1 MSLLQTAN
9 NQQINEMEA
18 QQAIPPAPSP
28 INTRLMTRLSA
39 YVRECWSKAYEAKQ
53 PIQTQLLAN
62 LRSFNAE
69 YDPIDLQEIRKLQ
82 GSETFLSLTPTKC
95 IAVLSWLTDIYD
107 QPNPPFDIDPTP
119 RPELPL
125 ELENQIRVQV
135 ITEITSL
142 VNQYCQQ
149 TGNNPQEIM
158 TKILPDIRRRV
169 QERIIDKAKTGIDE
183 LKLTMSDQLTE
194 GGWYDAFDE
203 CLFDIVV
210 YKAAI
215 LKGPIFRK
223 QRRFKR
229 VLSPSGQMYV
239 NSIEDVI
246 IPSFERRS
254 PFNIYPAPQ
263 SAGAQSGYLCDLDS
277 LSVKQLYNLIG
288 VEGFN
293 ETAIRRVINIYKNG
307 GLREWARMSFETT
320 KLQAEHQSTYLDDDK
335 IDIVEFWGDVPG
347 ELLLEEG
354 MSATD
359 IPDPDKRYDV
369 CVWLVG
375 GEVIKAMLNP
385 NPMGLKPYV
394 VRSYV
399 TIPGLFWGKGL
410 PELIAD
416 LQRICNAITRAI
428 INNAAM
434 SSGPLVELDSERI
447 PLGDRAIYPWK
458 VIESTD
464 KQMTGSP
471 AVRYYQPE
479 NTAVALTRVLDVFIR
494 LADQYSVPSYSHGD
508 TNIQGAGKTASG
520 LSMLMSS
527 ANRVVKR
534 VVKNADDLVKS
545 SVIHLFFYNVYF
557 NADQFTF
564 IGDVNIVAKG
574 IGSVIQE
581 EQQAMRRIEF
591 LNATNNATDT
601 QILGREGRRELLR
614 EVAAT
619 IDLDDLAKVLP
630 IIDNIDGLRA
640 ELEQIIAQQQQ
651 NTMAQ
656 AQLSNELDKEK
667 IKAASKGV
675 TVKGKA
681 PAKKPMAL
689 DLAGNQQSGQTARL
703 FKQKSVGQM

>member
-1 MSLLQTAN
+1 MLIQMAN
-9 NQQINEMEA
+9 NQQVDEMEK
-18 QQAIPPAPSP
+18 QQAIPSMPPPTS
-28 INTRLMTRLSA
+28 TRLMTRLSA
-39 YVRECWSKAYEAKQ
+39 YVRECWNKAYEAKQ
-53 PIQTQLLAN
+53 PIQIQLLTN

-69 YDPIDLQEIRKLQ
+69 YDPMDLQEIRKLQ

-119 RPELPL
+119 RPELPI
-125 ELENQIRVQV
+125 ELENQIRIQV
-135 ITEITSL
+135 IQEITGL
-142 VNQYCQQ
+142 INQYCEA
-149 TGNNPQEIM
+149 TGNDPQEVM
-158 TKILPDIRRRV
+158 MKALPDVRRRI
-169 QERIIDKAKTGIDE
+169 QEKITDKAKTGIDE

-194 GGWYDAFDE
+194 GGWYEAFDE
-203 CLFDIVV
+203 CLFDMVV

-229 VLSPSGQMYV
+229 VLSPSGHMYE
-239 NSIEDVI
+239 NSIQDVV
-246 IPSFERRS
+246 IPTFERRS

-263 SAGAQSGYLCDLDS
+263 SVGAQSGYLCDLDS

-293 ETAIRRVINIYKNG
+293 EAAIRRVISIYKNG

-320 KLQAEHQSTYLDDDK
+320 KLQAEQQSTMLDDNM
-335 IDIVEFWGDVPG
+335 IDVVEFWGDVAG
-347 ELLLEEG
+347 DILLEEG
-354 MSATD
+354 MSRQD

-399 TIPGLFWGKGL
+399 TIPGLFWGKSL
-410 PELIAD
+410 PELISD

-447 PLGDRAIYPWK
+447 PLADRAMYPWK

-479 NTAVALTRVLDVFIR
+479 NTAVALTKVLDVFIR

-508 TNIQGAGKTASG
+508 TNIRGAGKTASG

-545 SVIHLFFYNVYF
+545 SVTHLFFYNVYF

-564 IGDVNIVAKG
+564 IGDVNVVAKG

-591 LNATNNATDT
+591 LNATNNDIDA

-619 IDLDDLAKVLP
+619 IDLDELSKVLP
-630 IIDNIDGLRA
+630 IIDSIDGLRA

-651 NTMAQ
+651 VTVAQ
-656 AQLSNELDKEK
+656 AELDNEVEKEK

-675 TVKGKA
+675 KIKGKA
-681 PAKKPMAL
+681 PAKKPIAL
-689 DLAGNQQSGQTARL
+689 DLAGNQQSGQAARL
-703 FKQKSVGQM
+703 FKQESVGQM